1 LDKSKGKMISVLIV
15 NVLIVERQVVK
26 RVKELIEVDSMMRD
40 AVFQGV
46 LFFFGF
52 FLFDFTDMTKYV
64 FGKF

>member
-1 LDKSKGKMISVLIV
+1 MISVWIV

-26 RVKELIEVDSMMRD
+26 CVKELIEVYSMMGD
-40 AVFQGV
+40 AVFQSD

-52 FLFDFTDMTKYV
+52 FLFDFTDMAKYV

>member
-1 LDKSKGKMISVLIV
+1 MDKSKGKIISFLIV

-26 RVKELIEVDSMMRD
+26 RVKELIEVDSMMGD

-46 LFFFGF
+46 LFFGF
-52 FLFDFTDMTKYV
+52 FLFDFTDMAKYV